1 MGRWISYVLSKKN
14 IINYLIQ
21 LKMKKVEAFAKSK
34 QDRISNNN
42 EKCAAALA
50 KGYKYDRATGEIIGQ
65 RNKAIKAHVH
75 GYTIISFV
83 VDGKRKYLY
92 ATTFIEYIL
101 KKENESIS
109 LEEIEL
115 AKAYVKPSKESLL
128 RIKTLK
134 QEKKQ
139 KALLVS
145 NVQDVVVDKPKWNP
159 TLNKSESRKHS
170 KRQKNNRRQKRVL
183 A

>member
-1 MGRWISYVLSKKN
+1 
-14 IINYLIQ
+14 
-21 LKMKKVEAFAKSK
+21 MKTAEAIAKSK
-34 QDRISNNN
+34 EERDLIKI
-42 EKCAAALA
+42 EKCVAAVA
-50 KGYKYDRATGEIIGQ
+50 KGYKYDRATGKIIGQ
-65 RNKAIKAHVH
+65 RNKPIKAHIN

-83 VDGKRKYLY
+83 HNNKRKYLY

-101 KKENESIS
+101 KCENESIS
-109 LEEIEL
+109 LEDIEL
-115 AKAYVKPSKESLL
+115 AKAYVKPTKESLL

-145 NVQDVVVDKPKWNP
+145 SVQDVVVDKPKWNP

-170 KRQKNNRRQKRVL
+170 KRQKKNRRQNRF
-183 A
+183 AA

>member
-1 MGRWISYVLSKKN
+1 ME
-14 IINYLIQ
+14 
-21 LKMKKVEAFAKSK
+21 KVKRIAKSK
-34 QDRISNNN
+34 EERILNNN
-42 EKCAAALA
+42 TKCALALE
-50 KGYKYDRATGEIIGQ
+50 KGYKYDRETGKIIGQ

-75 GYTIISFV
+75 GYTIISFIH
-83 VDGKRKYLY
+83 DGKRNYLY

-109 LEEIEL
+109 LEDIEL

-134 QEKKQ
+134 HEKKQ

-145 NVQDVVVDKPKWNP
+145 NVQDVVVDRPKWNP

>member
-1 MGRWISYVLSKKN
+1 
-14 IINYLIQ
+14 
-21 LKMKKVEAFAKSK
+21 MKTAEAITKSK
-34 QDRISNNN
+34 EERDLIKI
-42 EKCAAALA
+42 EKCALALA

-83 VDGKRKYLY
+83 HDGKRKYLY

-101 KKENESIS
+101 KCENESIS
-109 LEEIEL
+109 LEDIEL
-115 AKAYVKPSKESLL
+115 AKAYVKPTKESLL

-139 KALLVS
+139 IFLLVS
-145 NVQDVVVDKPKWNP
+145 SVQDVDVDKPKWNP
-159 TLNKSESRKHS
+159 ILNKSESRKHS
-170 KRQKNNRRQKRVL
+170 KRQKRNRRQNRF
-183 A
+183 AA

>member
-1 MGRWISYVLSKKN
+1 
-14 IINYLIQ
+14 
-21 LKMKKVEAFAKSK
+21 MKTVEAIAQSK

-42 EKCAAALA
+42 EKCALALA

-65 RNKAIKAHVH
+65 RNKPIKAHIN

-83 VDGKRKYLY
+83 HDGKRKYLY

-115 AKAYVKPSKESLL
+115 AKAYVKPSKEYLAE
-128 RIKTLK
+128 KKALK
-134 QEKKQ
+134 EPKKQ
-139 KALLVS
+139 KLMVGS
-145 NVQDVVVDKPKWNP
+145 DIQDVIIDNTKVNP
-159 TLNKSESRKHS
+159 AENRPLNKRELRKLS
-170 KRQKNNRRQKRVL
+170 KRQKNNRRQKL
-183 A
+183 FAA

>member
-1 MGRWISYVLSKKN
+1 MKTSIIKGEKN
-14 IINYLIQ
+14 PKTREERDLI
-21 LKMKKVEAFAKSK
+21 K
-34 QDRISNNN
+34 I
-42 EKCAAALA
+42 EKCAAALV

-65 RNKAIKAHVH
+65 RNKPIKAHIN

-109 LEEIEL
+109 LEEIEF

-128 RIKTLK
+128 RIKTLN

-139 KALLVS
+139 EPLLVS
-145 NVQDVVVDKPKWNP
+145 SVQDVVVDRPKWNP
-159 TLNKSESRKHS
+159 ILNKSESRKHS